1 MIAKERERGEGGM
14 EREEIRG
21 RVREREGREN
31 MSMEAREH
39 MYLERWLETN
49 KMKFK
54 KVLYLE
60 GEKKISVQ
68 VQDWG
73 NLI

>member
-1 MIAKERERGEGGM
+1 M
-14 EREEIRG
+14 EREEIRR

-31 MSMEAREH
+31 RSMEAREH

-54 KVLYLE
+54 RVLYLE
-60 GEKKISVQ
+60 GEKKSAYKFRT
-68 VQDWG
+68 G
-73 NLI
+73 ET